1 MDPLSHL
8 NRRQKWKWDYLGK
21 TCLRVSCSWADT
33 VYAISTNN
41 QQSINQKA
49 IMFGIGTFVYS
60 CYELR
65 KVGKKNELDDW
76 FQRNYTLQIIY
87 KLFENLNIFK

>member
-33 VYAISTNN
+33 VHDISTNN

-49 IMFGIGTFVYS
+49 IMFGIGTF
-60 CYELR
+60 CLF
-65 KVGKKNELDDW
+65 LL
-76 FQRNYTLQIIY
+76 QTL
-87 KLFENLNIFK
+87 ESREEE